1 MTSKEFIQI
10 ENYIIRVN
18 VISFIKKACIKGE
31 YYIHIETDNF
41 NIKVYYENY
50 TKRDK
55 DFKRILKEL
64 NVE

>member
-1 MTSKEFIQI
+1 MTSKEFIQVD
-10 ENYIIRVN
+10 NYIIRVS
-18 VISFIKKACIKGE
+18 VISFIKKARIKGD
-31 YYIHIETDNF
+31 YYIHIEADNF